1 MFRFRGANRGVV
13 SIPRLGVARRSAMG
27 PGWFPE
33 RSRSGSSPPR
43 LRYFSSRARRDSRVF
58 LKVFGGF
65 WSLRGLLRPGFRV
78 RISRVTLLIRA
89 GELELGQCCWVGGF
103 SRRWYGWGCE
113 TRRRASCRSGRFP
126 CSFGSSSRI
135 IELELRF
142 CHFARVPPCFWS
154 F

>member
-13 SIPRLGVARRSAMG
+13 SIPRLGVARRSATG
-27 PGWFPE
+27 PGWLPE

-78 RISRVTLLIRA
+78 RISKVTLLIRA

-113 TRRRASCRSGRFP
+113 TRRRASCRSGLSRVVL
-126 CSFGSSSRI
+126 GQVRGLSSWSW
-135 IELELRF
+135 RF
-142 CHFARVPPCFWS
+142 CHFARVPPWFWS